1 MSNFFP
7 VLKRMKSTVV
17 MGFLIAFIGGVT
29 GCASTGPHEFKTP
42 PQTSKEG
49 SVGSTASFSPTD
61 PNIGSKLAPGYLLRL
76 SSLEDKKLN
85 GEFRIDFDGWLRLP
99 YDVSFKASGL
109 TLDEAIKKIQE
120 GYRPFFKGAPSIQ
133 VELTQRKLWVDVRG
147 LVKKPGKYLILS
159 DAGIDEI
166 LAQVEGFLPNANV
179 DAVRID
185 RGEETISVPL
195 GSYFVSGQT
204 LSLPRWVG
212 GERLFFHSS
221 LERSQF
227 YDENQNSKSIEI
239 LGEVRKPGYVPYRQG
254 ADFLYYYS
262 AAEGSTALANLGKI
276 EIIRNSIPHSESIT
290 VDFAEKNSIP
300 PLSPGDM
307 VVVHAD
313 RPSALE
319 RSAPVLTAIASVLS
333 AFLLSVLVLR

>member
-1 MSNFFP
+1 
-7 VLKRMKSTVV
+7 
-17 MGFLIAFIGGVT
+17 
-29 GCASTGPHEFKTP
+29 
-42 PQTSKEG
+42 
-49 SVGSTASFSPTD
+49 
-61 PNIGSKLAPGYLLRL
+61 
-76 SSLEDKKLN
+76 
-85 GEFRIDFDGWLRLP
+85 
-99 YDVSFKASGL
+99 
-109 TLDEAIKKIQE
+109 
-120 GYRPFFKGAPSIQ
+120 
-133 VELTQRKLWVDVRG
+133 LTQRKLWVDVRG